1 MCDKAADDFL
11 PALKFVPD
19 WFVSS
24 KMIKKLHDTLFAD
37 NDILFFGEDSSN
49 VTLSSDE
56 MGIISVDLNNINF
69 VILTIY

>member
-24 KMIKKLHDTLFAD
+24 KMIKKLHDALFAD

>member
-1 MCDKAADDFL
+1 MCDKAVDDFL

-24 KMIKKLHDTLFAD
+24 KMIKKLHDALFAD
-37 NDILFFGEDSSN
+37 NDILFFDEDSSN